1 MAAHIFRRNAVYYWR
16 RRPRR
21 PLASFFSC
29 PHLFLSLKTTSR
41 ATARRLAVQLD
52 LILEDAAMLAERDT
66 LDLSSSQIE
75 TMLRAVVTNHL
86 GKLERVATAAK
97 CAPDFDIR
105 QVRLDDKKAFWT
117 YALLDAQG
125 PGACLRREDYDQM
138 VADGFSASDINDV
151 WQHLCLLRN
160 NKLVPTKPHV
170 LRRLV
175 EDVEAVPTAMNLGI
189 AQGIYYR
196 GLKLALA
203 SIDRRYGGNR
213 VEDACLDRMILAQND
228 PPSPRPAMGVMHDN
242 GPPRDPPKK
251 ETLLASASAAR
262 QSVSTSA
269 RQSLGLAYCK
279 PAKIGANA
287 NRNGAYLTSK

>member
-1 MAAHIFRRNAVYYWR
+1 M
-16 RRPRR
+16 
-21 PLASFFSC
+21 
-29 PHLFLSLKTTSR
+29 KTTSR

-66 LDLSSSQIE
+66 LDLSSSQSE

-97 CAPDFDIR
+97 CAPDFDVR
-105 QVRLDDKKAFWT
+105 RARLDDKKAFWT
-117 YALLDAQG
+117 CALLDAQG
-125 PGACLRREDYDQM
+125 PGAYLRREDYDQM

-151 WQHLCLLRN
+151 WQHLCLLRT

-213 VEDACLDRMILAQND
+213 VEDAGLVDRMIRAQND
-228 PPSPRPAMGVMHDN
+228 PPAPRPAMGVMHDN
-242 GPPRDPPKK
+242 DPPRDPPKK
-251 ETLLASASAAR
+251 ETLLASASLPMAIFEEFTEKLITANAKQEHWDGKTQR
-262 QSVSTSA
+262 QVRNISKLFIKFMLQDQHVEDLQSVDRRMWQPSSTS
-269 RQSLGLAYCK
+269 
-279 PAKIGANA
+279 
-287 NRNGAYLTSK
+287 